1 MITLWGRATPRT
13 LRAHWM
19 LHELDVP
26 YEAKLVAPRSGET
39 RTEEFLALNVKGKI
53 PVLVD
58 DDLVLTESAA
68 IVTYL
73 GDRYGPD
80 TGLVPAPHTTERA
93 KYNEWLAYVQM
104 ELDAHTLYILRKHRD
119 LAELYG
125 EAPAAVATAIEGFGK
140 LLGFAEQRL
149 RGSGYLVGKQFTGAD
164 LMLVSCLVWAQA
176 YGVSVPDLL
185 GEYRDRLT
193 GREAFKRADALNSSA
208 PPHVSEAANR

>member
-26 YEAKLVAPRSGET
+26 YESRLIAPRSGET
-39 RTEEFLALNVKGKI
+39 RTAEFQALNAKGKI

-58 DDLVLTESAA
+58 GDLVLTESAA

-73 GDRYGPD
+73 GDTYGPD
-80 TGLVPAPHTTERA
+80 TGLVPAPYTTDRA
-93 KYNEWLAYVQM
+93 RYNEWLAYVQM

-119 LAELYG
+119 LADLYG
-125 EAPAAVATAIEGFGK
+125 EAPAAIKTAIEGFGK

-149 RGSGYLVGKQFTGAD
+149 LGHDYLIGEHFTGAD
-164 LMLVSCLVWAQA
+164 LMLVSCLIWARA
-176 YGVSVPDLL
+176 YAVDVTEVLAQ
-185 GEYRDRLT
+185 YRDRLT
-193 GREAFKRADALNSSA
+193 RRETFKKANELNSSNPA
-208 PPHVSEAANR
+208 G